1 LQVNDKVALTTGEPN
16 RLNAISW
23 TCIAGLCALPH
34 VTVWD
39 NGGSLPWTGYWICS
53 ATGVLAT
60 LSLPL
65 IFWRR
70 RVKNFESLTLP
81 LLAILVWCVAFG
93 QTVSLPSSLVGWLS
107 SGTSRA
113 YTEFV
118 PQEIWNQVS
127 QVASE
132 SVPSPSQSKLDG
144 LSSAQFPISICR
156 WLTRQALMTPALFG
170 LTVFLAMFVFQNR
183 TSLLAL
189 MGATAAAG
197 AIFSFV
203 ALVDTVQAND
213 YENVTDPEL
222 ITTTIVNYGATLAT
236 FGSFVNRNSSA
247 LYINLG
253 LACTVGLLVNSRL
266 ESRRTTV
273 RDSAYELKATNKLEA
288 LRFGVEQYLREADV
302 YTVGLVILGVLQFV
316 GVLASASRG
325 GLLASLA
332 GFAVAIVASQKK
344 RQYLWTAMPLLVA
357 AIGVVVL
364 LDQLD
369 LTEHTQA
376 RVQSIFT
383 LEEGSQVGRIAHWQ
397 DGLRAAKAY
406 FPMGAGLGTYSFA
419 YLPYQTFSCESWF
432 VNADN
437 MFVEW
442 LVEGGVWLLTCI
454 AAGAVF
460 VIRALGRLRAI
471 SIAPHLD
478 AIAAMGWYLA
488 GALVV
493 SQFFD
498 FGILYPSNL
507 MTVGLLVGAI
517 MGADARQYK
526 RRVPRSSAVVQ
537 PGAGVNGATANAKIT
552 SRSERYSRF
561 ALLGLVLA
569 YAVIFALTI
578 HWAGQGAWADF
589 DMRSLDGKNESMHP
603 GSQESTVDEL
613 LVAANGDSY
622 RSQSPMLKL
631 SAANAILDKQWAA
644 AIDQMPASLTLDEKK
659 LFRAISKIEF
669 RRFAYYSESRDSGS
683 SLAPE
688 AALLPGQSM
697 DELRIARR
705 LACEAMVQCPLEVRA
720 RWILIATGFLE
731 KDTSEFTQLLADQSA
746 DLWPNSSLVLTRV
759 ARLVL
764 PFPGREAASPYFARV
779 LSLHANQFD
788 SLWPFI
794 ESGANDELI
803 SNSIPDDPEALLV
816 AIESNL
822 ISESARQ
829 VLAQRAKNLLKVAGK
844 VLPKSQVAAMKG
856 RLAFRTGDMDT
867 AVLSL
872 AESVLID
879 PSDVNV
885 RFTYAEALEARGDLD
900 AANKQI
906 KRCLVQSPANERFLE
921 ALRRLNGTLP

>member
-1 LQVNDKVALTTGEPN
+1 M
-16 RLNAISW
+16 
-23 TCIAGLCALPH
+23 
-34 VTVWD
+34 
-39 NGGSLPWTGYWICS
+39 LPWTGYWICL
-53 ATGVLAT
+53 AAGVLAT

-65 IFWRR
+65 VFWRR
-70 RVKNFESLTLP
+70 RVKSLESLALP
-81 LLAILVWCVAFG
+81 LLAICVWCIAYG

-107 SGTSRA
+107 SGSSRA

-127 QVASE
+127 QEASE
-132 SVPSPSQSKLDG
+132 SVPGASQSNLNG
-144 LSSAQFPISICR
+144 LSSTQFPISICA
-156 WLTRQALMTPALFG
+156 WLTRQALTTPALFG
-170 LTVFLAMFVFQNR
+170 LTAFVAMFVFQNR
-183 TSLLAL
+183 TSLLVL

-197 AIFSFV
+197 ALFSFV
-203 ALVDTVQAND
+203 ALVDTVQANNH
-213 YENVTDPEL
+213 ENITDPEL
-222 ITTTIVNYGATLAT
+222 ITTTIVNYGATLGS

-253 LACTVGLLVNSRL
+253 LACTVGLLVNLRF
-266 ESRRTTV
+266 ESRRTV
-273 RDSAYELKATNKLEA
+273 GDSTYQVQATNKVEA
-288 LRFGVEQYLREADV
+288 FRFGVERYLREADV

-316 GVLASASRG
+316 GILASTSRG

-344 RQYLWTAMPLLVA
+344 RQYLWTVMPLLVA

-364 LDQLD
+364 LDQLN
-369 LTEHTQA
+369 LTEPTQA

-471 SIAPHLD
+471 TSAPHLD

-517 MGADARQYK
+517 LGADARQYK

-537 PGAGVNGATANAKIT
+537 PGADVDGATKKIA
-552 SRSERYSRF
+552 SRSESYRLF
-561 ALLGLVLA
+561 ALLGLMLA
-569 YAVIFALTI
+569 YTVIFALTI
-578 HWAGQGAWADF
+578 RWAGEGAWADF
-589 DMRSLDGKNESMHP
+589 EIRSLDGKNESLHP
-603 GSQESTVDEL
+603 GSEVSTVDEL
-613 LVAANGDSY
+613 LVAAKGNSY
-622 RSQSPMLKL
+622 RSQSPLLKL
-631 SAANAILDKQWAA
+631 SAANAILDKQWSA
-644 AIDQMPASLTLDEKK
+644 AIDQMPESLTLVEKK
-659 LFRAISKIEF
+659 QFRAISTIEF
-669 RRFAYYSESRDSGS
+669 RRFAYYNESRNSGS

-705 LACEAMVQCPLEVRA
+705 LACEALVQCPLEVRA
-720 RWILIATGFLE
+720 RWILMVTSFLE
-731 KDTSEFTQLLADQSA
+731 NDTSEFTQLLADQSA
-746 DLWPNSSLVLTRV
+746 ELWPNSSLVLTRV

-764 PFPGREAASPYFARV
+764 PFPGRNEASPFFARV

-829 VLAQRAKNLLKVAGK
+829 VLAQRAKNLPKVAGK
-844 VLPKSQVAAMKG
+844 VLPKSQVAAMQG

-872 AESVLID
+872 AESVLLD

-885 RFTYAEALEARGDLD
+885 RFTYAEALEARGDGD
-900 AANKQI
+900 EATKQV
-906 KRCLVQSPANERFLE
+906 KRCLVQAPANERFLKT
-921 ALRRLNGTLP
+921 LRRLNRRLP